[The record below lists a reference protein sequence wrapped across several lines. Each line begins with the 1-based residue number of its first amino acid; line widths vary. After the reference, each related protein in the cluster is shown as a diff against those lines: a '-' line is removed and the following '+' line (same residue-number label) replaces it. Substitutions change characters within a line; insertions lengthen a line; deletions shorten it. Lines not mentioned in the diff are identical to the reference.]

1 MNILLPLYM
10 YLFFTWFH
18 IHVNGLYVRVIHS
31 SINLFIKG
39 RITRFQYISKIKT
52 LTVKEFVC
60 YKPLVIVF
68 RIELQQG
75 SQEETKFC
83 FILIPLLVLPL
94 LIFNMPVFCASKPL
108 IIYDRKRVDNLI
120 IILIALA
127 GVFRTKCLLNF
138 PF

>member
-1 MNILLPLYM
+1 MTYTPDQTDQKILNHILGPDSPFIIMILLICQHLNILLPL

-18 IHVNGLYVRVIHS
+18 IHVNGLYVRVVQDCTHS

-39 RITRFQYISKIKT
+39 RITRFQYISK
-52 LTVKEFVC
+52 TVKEFVC
-60 YKPLVIVF
+60 YKPLVVVF

-94 LIFNMPVFCASKPL
+94 LIFNMPVFCA
-108 IIYDRKRVDNLI
+108 
-120 IILIALA
+120 
-127 GVFRTKCLLNF
+127 
-138 PF
+138 

>member
-1 MNILLPLYM
+1 MTYTPDQTDQKILNHILGPDSPFIIMILLICQHLNILLPL

-18 IHVNGLYVRVIHS
+18 IHVNELYVRVIQDCTHS

-39 RITRFQYISKIKT
+39 RITRFQYISK
-52 LTVKEFVC
+52 TVKEFVC
-60 YKPLVIVF
+60 YKPLVVVF

-94 LIFNMPVFCASKPL
+94 LIFNMPVFCA
-108 IIYDRKRVDNLI
+108 
-120 IILIALA
+120 
-127 GVFRTKCLLNF
+127 
-138 PF
+138 